1 MMHKPLK
8 ECHPPRLKER
18 PTRMTMI
25 GAMRCM
31 DGVVLLADG
40 QETITDYAK
49 WDVQKMKKAE
59 FNGAIRIAMTGA
71 GDADTIDMIWEKV
84 SELWG
89 SEGGSHFIG
98 FMAGIPNWSI
108 KEWRAKI
115 VATVREITKETII
128 PSGESNTQVEL
139 LWMIQDTAQPPL
151 NPMWPFELFRTF
163 GLRER
168 NVRPYYF
175 GGNPILLTR
184 YLSDL
189 YLKNFLWSTEE
200 AQALAAYLLWEA
212 KERDP
217 TVGKQSDIAIFKRD
231 GTSWRVTYEE
241 VAYWEDHFRVL
252 KREMAILPLL
262 SCAPTTTRANYGLSD
277 RMERLELAMKTL
289 VAYQQKMREGKLNRR
304 IDTSLVPQIR
314 RLVQR
319 QEQRKKAK
327 QPETTPS
334 DSQTSED

>member
-1 MMHKPLK
+1 MLPKPLK

-89 SEGGSHFIG
+89 SEGSSHFVG
-98 FMAGIPNWSI
+98 FIPGLPNLSVG
-108 KEWRAKI
+108 EWRAKI
-115 VATVREITKETII
+115 VATVQKITKETII

-139 LWMIQDTAQPPL
+139 LWMIQDTASPPQRPL
-151 NPMWPFELFRTF
+151 WPFELFRTF

-168 NVRPYYF
+168 NVQPYYF
-175 GGNPILLTR
+175 GGNPLLLTR

-200 AQALAAYLLWEA
+200 AQALGAYLLWEA

-217 TVGKQSDIAIFKRD
+217 TVGKQSDIAIFKCD

-241 VAYWEDHFRVL
+241 IAYWEDHFRVL

-262 SCAPTTTRANYGLSD
+262 SCATAITQSTYGLRD

-289 VAYQQKMREGKLNRR
+289 AAHQQKMREGKLKR
-304 IDTSLVPQIR
+304 
-314 RLVQR
+314 
-319 QEQRKKAK
+319 KAK
-327 QPETTPS
+327 
-334 DSQTSED
+334 TSH